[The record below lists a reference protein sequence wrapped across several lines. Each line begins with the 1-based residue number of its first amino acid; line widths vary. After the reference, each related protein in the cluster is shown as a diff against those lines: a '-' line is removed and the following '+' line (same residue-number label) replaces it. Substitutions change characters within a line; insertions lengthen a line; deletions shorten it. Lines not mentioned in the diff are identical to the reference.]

1 MISYKNMGTIFHNN
15 RDKAFI
21 YATMISP
28 PGVVEIRV
36 EDPVNAYINRVYQVG
51 DDDNSYTRYIGQ
63 SVMATN

>member
-1 MISYKNMGTIFHNN
+1 MISYNNMGTIFHNN

-36 EDPVNAYINRVYQVG
+36 EDPVNAYINRVYEVG
-51 DDDNSYTRYIGQ
+51 DADSYKRYIGQ